1 MLFFFTEGSH
11 AAKLSTRVKLFLC
24 RLFMLILVRE
34 LHTGI
39 KVLPTDLRV
48 CLYVCV
54 WVSMDV
60 SVNVRVKHFIVSIYT
75 QAWKA
80 DQRVPL
86 D

>member
-1 MLFFFTEGSH
+1 
-11 AAKLSTRVKLFLC
+11 
-24 RLFMLILVRE
+24 MLILVRE